1 MRSLKGE
8 MKMTLNEAFRKVEE
22 EYLKKLFKNHSQD
35 GLSMMAR
42 IAGISRERLI
52 EKLYAYG
59 IIKSNHRRGAKCLTR

>member
-1 MRSLKGE
+1 
-8 MKMTLNEAFRKVEE
+8 MTLNEAFGKVEE
-22 EYLKKLFKNHSQD
+22 EYLRELFENHKQD
-35 GLSMMAR
+35 GIGMMAR